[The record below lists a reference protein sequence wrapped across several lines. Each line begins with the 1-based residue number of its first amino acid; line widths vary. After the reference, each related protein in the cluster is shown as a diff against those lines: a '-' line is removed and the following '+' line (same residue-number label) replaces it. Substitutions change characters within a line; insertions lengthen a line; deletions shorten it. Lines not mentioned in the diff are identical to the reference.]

1 MAKLSETRDTQ
12 DNKNNK
18 SNTTKEEIEL
28 VIADIQKALAGNRH
42 DKKDYIN
49 AFNDMLG
56 YRVND
61 SFEAEFDNYDIFW
74 ELEILTKFYQIDEAK
89 DEIITAFAEFFK
101 NIIDTKQSKTA
112 IVIRY
117 ENYLKAIQLLEHSF
131 YFYKGEFDKQHIMD
145 KFDLQTEVNGFFDDE
160 FNYLTPMEIKTTLA
174 FLEFKRTSDEYFKPF
189 KEQKERYDL
198 LNNTQAIRTKF
209 ADTLVLKADMYQIV
223 GVDKNKKATLANK
236 IYKYFNPNDKNA

>member
-12 DNKNNK
+12 DNKDNK
-18 SNTTKEEIEL
+18 SNITKEAIEL
-28 VIADIQKALAGNRH
+28 VITDIQKVLAGNRH

-61 SFEAEFDNYDIFW
+61 SFEAEFGNYDIFW

-131 YFYKGEFDKQHIMD
+131 YFQYDYFDNENWIID
-145 KFDLQTEVNGFFDDE
+145 KFDGYADHTE
-160 FNYLTPMEIKTTLA
+160 LTKTYTQ
-174 FLEFKRTSDEYFKPF
+174 FKSMADEYFKPF

-209 ADTLVLKADMYQIV
+209 TDTLVLKADMYQIV